1 VQSLSAVGD
10 YRFILP
16 APQLRP
22 YLSSYYFFEIDTP
35 DGEALDDF
43 LHPEWASARYI
54 LDGEAHASLVGNLP
68 FQVPAASMT
77 GPTSR
82 AMHIVCQRTRLAGI
96 GILPLGWHKIVAA
109 DASDYADGNF
119 DLASDPV
126 FQVFAAIGSE
136 ISKIENPEAIAAV
149 MDRQLLAQ
157 LNDPHEREGEIA
169 QVHAALTDPEITDVA
184 KLAESTGLNVQAL
197 ERLCRRV
204 FGFPPKK
211 LLRRQRF
218 LRSLAPRLLDPSL
231 KWTKVLDGSYH
242 DQPHFSR
249 DFKEFMGLSPRD
261 YLKMG
266 RPISRAAVR
275 ARLEALGQPL
285 QLLQGPQ
292 PNQG

>member
-1 VQSLSAVGD
+1 MQPLSAVGD

-22 YLSSYYFFEIDTP
+22 YLSSYYFFEVDTP
-35 DGEALDDF
+35 GGEALDDF

-54 LDGEAHASLVGNLP
+54 LDGEADASLVGEKP
-68 FQVPAASMT
+68 FRVPSASMT

-119 DLASDPV
+119 DLSADPV
-126 FQVFAAIGSE
+126 FDVFAAIGSQ
-136 ISKIENPEAIAAV
+136 ISTLADPEAIAAV
-149 MDRQLLAQ
+149 MDRHLLAR
-157 LNDPHEREGEIA
+157 LTGPNDREREIA
-169 QVHAALTDPEITDVA
+169 AVHGALTDPEMMDVA
-184 KLAESTGLNVQAL
+184 KLAERTGLNVQAL

-231 KWTKVLDGSYH
+231 KWSKVLDGSYH

-249 DFKEFMGLSPRD
+249 DFKEFMGVSPRE
-261 YLKMG
+261 YLKMA
-266 RPISRAAVR
+266 RPISKAAVR

-292 PNQG
+292 PNDG